1 MSKLTDEQ
9 IESSLKA
16 VPEWVHV
23 GDSIQRTYQFKDFV
37 QSMKFV
43 SQIAEQAE
51 SANHHPDILI
61 RYSRVTL
68 TLQTH
73 DAGGITDKDFSL
85 AAGADE
91 LAAQYA
97 PPVRPSSTRKKK
109 A

>member
-1 MSKLTDEQ
+1 MSKLSDEQ

-43 SQIAEQAE
+43 SQVADEAERL
-51 SANHHPDILI
+51 NHHPDILI

-73 DAGGITDKDFSL
+73 DAGGITVKDFQL
-85 AAGADE
+85 AARADE
-91 LAAQYA
+91 FANQFA
-97 PPVRPSSTRKKK
+97 PSVRHASPKKK
-109 A
+109 G